1 MTPPAPPR
9 RPRRPLPPTIHRR
22 HFLELLL
29 GLPLVALPSGCSVLG
44 LAAHAMPQAPI
55 PARYNGLAGHS
66 VAVLVWVPR
75 GLEVDY
81 PAMRLDLVT
90 GIQSR
95 LQQAQ
100 NAGKGE
106 LKNATFPHAPASLV
120 RFQQDHPELE
130 RSPIVS
136 VAPRLKVDRLI
147 YVEVENFQT
156 RSEQAVELYRGSATV
171 SLRVVAVDSG
181 AGKLAY
187 EEAGGSVTFPPSA
200 PAEGIP
206 NAGDAKIYRG
216 TIDLLA
222 QVIAERFYS
231 RPADD

>member
-9 RPRRPLPPTIHRR
+9 RPRRPLPPTIRRR
-22 HFLELLL
+22 HFVELLL

-44 LAAHAMPQAPI
+44 LAAHAMPLPPI

-81 PAMRLDLVT
+81 PALRLDLVS
-90 GIQSR
+90 GIQTR
-95 LQQAQ
+95 LQRAQ
-100 NAGKGE
+100 KAGKGE

-120 RFQQDHPELE
+120 RFQEDHPELE

-136 VAPRLKVDRLI
+136 VAPRLKVGRVI

-171 SLRVVAVDSG
+171 SLRVVAVEGG
-181 AGKLAY
+181 AAKVVY
-187 EEAGGSVTFPPSA
+187 EEAGGGVKFPPSA

-206 NAGDAKIYRG
+206 NADDAKIYRG
-216 TIDLLA
+216 TTDLLA

-231 RPADD
+231 RPGED